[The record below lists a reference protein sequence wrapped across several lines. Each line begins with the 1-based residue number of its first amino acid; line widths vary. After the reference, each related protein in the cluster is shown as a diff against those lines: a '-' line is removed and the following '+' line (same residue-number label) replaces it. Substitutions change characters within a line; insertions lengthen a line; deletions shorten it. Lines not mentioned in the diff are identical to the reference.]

1 MERDEPPQQQR
12 LLLHQRLLLQW
23 PLLPSLPTTSTRNSC
38 LVSVRASDAT
48 SSAEKGKLL
57 RRDRYHEQIATKT
70 YVEQPRPR
78 RRKRWMHSMK
88 SSGSAWINIAIER
101 QPPPLEHVN
110 HDSSVLRSMAIAERL
125 TQGQPLPDHNSERED
140 VTRGGSP
147 HAVSLLTEKID
158 KKHI

>member
-101 QPPPLEHVN
+101 QPPPW
-110 HDSSVLRSMAIAERL
+110 S
-125 TQGQPLPDHNSERED
+125 T
-140 VTRGGSP
+140 
-147 HAVSLLTEKID
+147 
-158 KKHI
+158 